1 MTVSQSSI
9 TAYNQEVRSGKIP
22 SQRRRIYDL
31 LMREGPMT
39 NRMIG
44 KVLNMELGSV
54 SGRVNG
60 MISSN
65 LLRGV
70 KEHAQCPHSGN
81 RVRWVAVTSPQQMEM
96 RI

>member
-1 MTVSQSSI
+1 MVNQSSI
-9 TAYNQEVRSGKIP
+9 SAYNKEVRSGKIP

-31 LMREGPMT
+31 LMSEGPMT

-54 SGRVNG
+54 SARVNA
-60 MISSN
+60 MLKSE
-65 LLRGV
+65 LLIV
-70 KEHAQCPHSGN
+70 SHYAPCLHSPK
-81 RVRWVAVTSPQQMEM
+81 RVRWVTVTSPQQMEM

>member
-1 MTVSQSSI
+1 MTVNQSSI
-9 TAYNQEVRSGKIP
+9 TAYNQEVHSGKIP

-31 LMREGPMT
+31 LVREGPMT

-54 SGRVNG
+54 SGRVNALLA
-60 MISSN
+60 SN
-65 LLRGV
+65 LIM
-70 KEHAQCPHSGN
+70 ESHYADCPLSGH
-81 RVRWVAVTSPQQMEM
+81 RVRWVTVTSQQQMEM

>member
-1 MTVSQSSI
+1 MVNQSSI
-9 TAYNQEVRSGKIP
+9 SAYNQEVRSGKIP

-60 MISSN
+60 MITSK
-65 LLRGV
+65 LLKGL
-70 KEHAQCPHSGN
+70 KEHAPCLISKK

-96 RI
+96 KV